1 MTPER
6 TEKFWSVIRR
16 KQKGLA
22 VILENVDDPHNIS
35 AVLRSCDAVG
45 VHEVFLLDTAP
56 RSDYQLGRKSSASA
70 DKWLTVHRFTNIEE
84 CFAAVRSSYD
94 LILTTHLS
102 EDAVSIYESDLTK
115 SVALLFGNEKD
126 GVSNE
131 ALALADGNLIIPQ
144 QGLVESL
151 NISVACAVTLFEA
164 MRQRTAKGMYATSA
178 FSEIELQAIF
188 DDWQTR
194 SEPWRQKVKKSV

>member
-35 AVLRSCDAVG
+35 AALRSCDAVG

-70 DKWLTVHRFTNIEE
+70 DKWQTIHRFTDLVT
-84 CFAAVRSSYD
+84 CFNAVRVSYD
-94 LILTTHLS
+94 SIYTTHLS
-102 EDAVSIYESDLTK
+102 EDAKSVYNTDLSA
-115 SVALLFGNEKD
+115 SVALMFGNEKD
-126 GVSNE
+126 GVSDE
-131 ALALADGNLIIPQ
+131 ALALADGNILIPQ
-144 QGLVESL
+144 HGLVESL

-164 MRQRTAKGMYATSA
+164 MRQRNVKGMYETSA
-178 FSEIELQAIF
+178 FSEAELQAIF
-188 DDWQTR
+188 KDWEAR
-194 SEPWRQKVKKSV
+194 SEPWRRKV

>member
-35 AVLRSCDAVG
+35 AALRSCDAVG

-70 DKWLTVHRFTNIEE
+70 DKWQTIHRFTDLET
-84 CFAAVRSSYD
+84 CFNAVRVSYD
-94 LILTTHLS
+94 SIYTTHLS
-102 EDAVSIYESDLTK
+102 EDAKSVYNTDLSA
-115 SVALLFGNEKD
+115 SVALMFGNEKD
-126 GVSNE
+126 GVSDE
-131 ALALADGNLIIPQ
+131 ALALADGNILIPQ
-144 QGLVESL
+144 HGLVESL

-164 MRQRTAKGMYATSA
+164 MRQRNVKGMYETSA
-178 FSEIELQAIF
+178 FSEAELQAIF
-188 DDWQTR
+188 KDWEAR
-194 SEPWRQKVKKSV
+194 SEPWRRKV

>member
-1 MTPER
+1 VTPER
-6 TEKFWSVIRR
+6 TEKFWSVIKR

-45 VHEVFLLDTAP
+45 VHEVFLLDTAQ

-70 DKWLTVHRFTNIEE
+70 DKWQIIHRFNDLEA
-84 CFAAVRSSYD
+84 CFSAVRKSYQRV
-94 LILTTHLS
+94 LTTHLS
-102 EDAVSIYESDLTK
+102 EDAESIFETELST

-131 ALALADGNLIIPQ
+131 ALAAADGNIVIPQ
-144 QGLVESL
+144 QGLIESL

-164 MRQRTAKGMYATSA
+164 MRQRQAKGMYEQSA
-178 FSEIELQAIF
+178 FSQAELQVMF
-188 DDWQTR
+188 DTWEAK
-194 SEPWRQKVKKSV
+194 SELRGRKAD

>member
-1 MTPER
+1 LTPER

-35 AVLRSCDAVG
+35 AALRSCDAVG

-70 DKWLTVHRFTNIEE
+70 DKWQTIHRFTDLET
-84 CFAAVRSSYD
+84 CFNAVRVSYD
-94 LILTTHLS
+94 SIYTTHLS
-102 EDAVSIYESDLTK
+102 EDAQSVYNTDLSA
-115 SVALLFGNEKD
+115 SVALMFGNEKD
-126 GVSNE
+126 GVSDE
-131 ALALADGNLIIPQ
+131 ALALADGNILIPQ
-144 QGLVESL
+144 HGLVESL

-164 MRQRTAKGMYATSA
+164 MRQRNVKGMYETSA
-178 FSEIELQAIF
+178 FSEAELQAIF
-188 DDWQTR
+188 KDWEAR
-194 SEPWRQKVKKSV
+194 SEPWRRKV

>member
-1 MTPER
+1 MVTPER
-6 TEKFWSVIRR
+6 TEKFWSVIKR

-45 VHEVFLLDTAP
+45 VHEVFLLDTAQ

-70 DKWLTVHRFTNIEE
+70 DKWQIIHRFNDLEL
-84 CFAAVRSSYD
+84 CFKEVRKSYQRV
-94 LILTTHLS
+94 LTTHLS
-102 EDAVSIYESDLTK
+102 QDSESIFETELSS

-126 GVSNE
+126 GVSDE
-131 ALALADGNLIIPQ
+131 ALAAADGNIVIPQ
-144 QGLVESL
+144 QGLIESL

-164 MRQRTAKGMYATSA
+164 MRQRQAKGMYEQSA
-178 FSEIELQAIF
+178 FSEAELQAMF
-188 DDWQTR
+188 DTWEAK
-194 SEPWRQKVKKSV
+194 SELRGRKV

>member
-35 AVLRSCDAVG
+35 AALRSCDAVG

-70 DKWLTVHRFTNIEE
+70 DKWQTIHRFTDLET
-84 CFAAVRSSYD
+84 CFNAVRVSYD
-94 LILTTHLS
+94 SIYTTHLS
-102 EDAVSIYESDLTK
+102 EDAQSVYNTDLSA
-115 SVALLFGNEKD
+115 SVALMFGNEKD
-126 GVSNE
+126 GVSDE
-131 ALALADGNLIIPQ
+131 ALALADGNILIPQ
-144 QGLVESL
+144 HGLVESL

-164 MRQRTAKGMYATSA
+164 MRQRNVKGMYETSA
-178 FSEIELQAIF
+178 FSEAELQAIF
-188 DDWQTR
+188 KDWEAR
-194 SEPWRQKVKKSV
+194 SEPWRRKV